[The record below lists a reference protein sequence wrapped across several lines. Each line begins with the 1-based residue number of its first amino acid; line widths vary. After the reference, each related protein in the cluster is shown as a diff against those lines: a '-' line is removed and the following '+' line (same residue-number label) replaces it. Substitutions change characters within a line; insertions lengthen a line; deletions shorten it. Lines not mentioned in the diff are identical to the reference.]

1 MRLFI
6 FGIGGTG
13 SRVLKSLI
21 MLSAA
26 GVKPLDKDGK
36 PLHDFEIV
44 PIIIDPH
51 KANEDLK
58 RTERLLADYRLIR
71 RKLYG
76 DAPAFLPL
84 RYRF

>member
-36 PLHDFEIV
+36 PLHD
-44 PIIIDPH
+44 
-51 KANEDLK
+51 
-58 RTERLLADYRLIR
+58 
-71 RKLYG
+71 
-76 DAPAFLPL
+76 L
-84 RYRF
+84 R